1 MYSTQNLRF
10 WPRITPEIDN
20 VRCSLCARI
29 LEAGRDGG
37 ARFSLDIQRDMQSRL
52 RESRLSF
59 SNAERV
65 ELCTISASLAN
76 IGGGAGGGRQPALSD
91 SLDLSILKGHRFRFP
106 LEIEHRF

>member
-1 MYSTQNLRF
+1 MLDLGRLGASTTLVFHPEPQILAQNY
-10 WPRITPEIDN
+10 PEIDN
-20 VRCSLCARI
+20 RRPCQ
-29 LEAGRDGG
+29 
-37 ARFSLDIQRDMQSRL
+37 QRDMQSRL